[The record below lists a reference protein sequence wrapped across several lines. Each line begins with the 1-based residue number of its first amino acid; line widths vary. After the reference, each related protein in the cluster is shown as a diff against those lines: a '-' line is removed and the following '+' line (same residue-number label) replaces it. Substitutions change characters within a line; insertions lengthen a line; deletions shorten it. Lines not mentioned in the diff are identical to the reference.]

1 MSLCHLDFALLF
13 FLLTIPC
20 VDLFKTL
27 RVRVQGCNVVVAI
40 KRRLE
45 TDLWLETKQKL
56 VNSRRFSRH
65 LLCVD
70 ISGALLRVGSSAAL
84 LCISNA
90 KLHQSLGTHFSKE
103 ISIQLANVEYHI
115 C

>member
-1 MSLCHLDFALLF
+1 M
-13 FLLTIPC
+13 
-20 VDLFKTL
+20 
-27 RVRVQGCNVVVAI
+27 VVAI

-45 TDLWLETKQKL
+45 TDTGKNYWLETKQKL
-56 VNSRRFSRH
+56 VSSCRFSQH

-70 ISGALLRVGSSAAL
+70 ISGPLLRVGSSAAL

-115 C
+115 CVELSLQ

>member
-1 MSLCHLDFALLF
+1 MDKN
-13 FLLTIPC
+13 FL
-20 VDLFKTL
+20 
-27 RVRVQGCNVVVAI
+27 
-40 KRRLE
+40 
-45 TDLWLETKQKL
+45 LETKQKL
-56 VNSRRFSRH
+56 VNSHRFSQN
-65 LLCVD
+65 LLCAD

-90 KLHQSLGTHFSKE
+90 LLHQSLGTHVSKE

>member
-1 MSLCHLDFALLF
+1 MCLYAIWLSIALLF
-13 FLLTIPC
+13 FLLAIPC

-27 RVRVQGCNVVVAI
+27 RVQGCNVVVAI

-45 TDLWLETKQKL
+45 RDMEKNFWLETKQKL
-56 VNSRRFSRH
+56 VNSHRFSQH
-65 LLCVD
+65 LLFVD

-84 LCISNA
+84 LCISCTIAPEFGHPRLQRNQHSTG
-90 KLHQSLGTHFSKE
+90 K
-103 ISIQLANVEYHI
+103 